1 MAENAQT
8 VYPVVRYRDAKAAI
22 VWLVTTLGFV
32 EHEVH
37 PGEGDEIAHAQLAF
51 GGGLIMLGSARE
63 GSSIGETTVYMA
75 TADADVAYE
84 RARAVGQTSC
94 TSRTRPT
101 TAAGSSASVTPK
113 ATPGASAPTNRLPAG
128 DGGATATP
136 GMARGRRVG
145 AADGAGARLHRHE

>member
-84 RARAVGQTSC
+84 RARA
-94 TSRTRPT
+94 
-101 TAAGSSASVTPK
+101 
-113 ATPGASAPTNRLPAG
+113 
-128 DGGATATP
+128 
-136 GMARGRRVG
+136 
-145 AADGAGARLHRHE
+145 AGADIMYEPYETDYGSREFGVRDPEGNSWSIGTYQPVAGG